1 MIYYFY
7 ITIFLF
13 FIFFI
18 FTLVVQQQYSRQIER
33 EKRER
38 REKYKRERERP
49 GERYILYRQVS
60 LTYIGL
66 GEREIKSKNTKQTIQ
81 AKINIVLPAYP
92 GAYAHERERR
102 ENQGESI
109 SSLTYCGAA
118 HGREKAKKRQRERK
132 SGHLP
137 KRKGVECAY
146 EQVGYMV
153 DNHLSNTAHFP
164 KHLYPCTPPALPDL
178 ALSRHLYTGQTNTLA
193 CACAYSI
200 IEECS

>member
-1 MIYYFY
+1 MLEGCCFLVDLGGQGGVVPPLVPRFFYFYFFYLYIIYYMIYYFY
-7 ITIFLF
+7 ITIFFIFYF
-13 FIFFI
+13 FIFN
-18 FTLVVQQQYSRQIER
+18 LV
-33 EKRER
+33 
-38 REKYKRERERP
+38 
-49 GERYILYRQVS
+49 
-60 LTYIGL
+60 
-66 GEREIKSKNTKQTIQ
+66 
-81 AKINIVLPAYP
+81 VLPAYP

-118 HGREKAKKRQRERK
+118 HGREKAKKRERERK